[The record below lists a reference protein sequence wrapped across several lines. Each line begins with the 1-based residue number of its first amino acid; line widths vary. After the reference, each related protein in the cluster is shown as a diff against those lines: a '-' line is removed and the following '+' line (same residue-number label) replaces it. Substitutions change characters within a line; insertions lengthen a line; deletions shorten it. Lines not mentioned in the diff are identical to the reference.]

1 MRVVLRSSVLG
12 RMAVR
17 AVAVAGLFAVT
28 PARAIDPET
37 CSVPAYLLTSE
48 SVLTHVAAAV
58 KARQPLDITV
68 VGSGSSSLS
77 GPDGKSSA
85 YPARLEAALRDKLPG
100 IEVRVTLALRPK
112 RTAAEVA
119 EELGKLEGK
128 PALVV
133 WQTGTTD
140 AVRSIDPDDF
150 RVAIDEGVA
159 ALQKLNADVILMNL
173 QYSPRMETML
183 SVATYNDTM
192 RVVAQERGVPLFDR
206 FSIMR
211 HWNEAGDF
219 DLFGATHGL
228 GMAKRVHDCI
238 GRALSK
244 LVIETAHINP
254 AELGTQR

>member
-1 MRVVLRSSVLG
+1 MTRLFAIAA
-12 RMAVR
+12 M
-17 AVAVAGLFAVT
+17 LFAVWMPT
-28 PARAIDPET
+28 RAQANACDVPSYIKDV
-37 CSVPAYLLTSE
+37 SVRLVRVAEALNQRHALN
-48 SVLTHVAAAV
+48 VLVIGT
-58 KARQPLDITV
+58 
-68 VGSGSSSLS
+68 GSSTLV
-77 GPDGKSSA
+77 GTDGTHLA

-100 IEVRVTLALRPK
+100 IEVNVALALRPK

-128 PALVV
+128 PALVI

-140 AVRSIDPDDF
+140 AVRSVDPDDF
-150 RVAIDEGVA
+150 RAGVEDGVA

-192 RVVAQERGVPLFDR
+192 RVVAQERNVPLFDR
-206 FSIMR
+206 FAIMR
-211 HWNEAGDF
+211 HWSEAGDF

-244 LVIETAHINP
+244 LVIEAAHINP
-254 AELGTQR
+254 AELGLQR

>member
-1 MRVVLRSSVLG
+1 MRMVLRRRVLG
-12 RMAVR
+12 RMAVG
-17 AVAVAGLFAVT
+17 AVAAVGLLAVT
-28 PARAIDPET
+28 PASALDPET

-48 SVLTHVAAAV
+48 STLSHVAAAV

-77 GPDGKSSA
+77 GPDGRSTA

-128 PALVV
+128 PALVI

-140 AVRSIDPDDF
+140 AVRSVDPDDF
-150 RVAIDEGVA
+150 RAGVEDGVA
-159 ALQKLNADVILMNL
+159 ALQKLNTDVILMNL

-211 HWNEAGDF
+211 HWSEAGDF

-244 LVIETAHINP
+244 LVIEAAHINP
-254 AELGTQR
+254 AELGIQR